1 VKSPDQ
7 IWSRTRDFLRE
18 GLWMAELAPAQRTR
32 MSRLRGALQF
42 AVMIGEG
49 FVRDHLLLRATA
61 LSYFTVLS
69 LIPLLAIAISI
80 AGSVG
85 FGGDFAGLIVRQ
97 IAVGNPEA
105 QARILERIRDV
116 NFAGLGTLGAASLLI
131 FTVFGIN
138 AVERDLNAIWG
149 VRQQRTWPRRFA
161 DYLAVLVVG
170 PVLLAVALSLKT
182 TFESQWL
189 VQRLIEYR
197 LFSLIYDLGLQQAP
211 TVMLCV
217 AFTFLY
223 WFLPN
228 TRVRPFAAMLGGI
241 VAGVLVVMAQSLYLN
256 LMVNSARYNAVFG
269 TMVALP
275 LLFFWIYFFWAI
287 VLFGAEIA
295 FAYDNFAVYRR
306 EVRGRRASPA
316 EREAVGLRIALE
328 VARSFRDGA
337 PSWSSEALAE
347 VLDVPVRTVRAVLAE
362 LERAGIVAPRGAV
375 GEEGCFQLGRP
386 AESIPV
392 TEVVGAL
399 RGSREK
405 ARGDREVSE
414 PVEAVLDELDAAVEK
429 GAAGRSLADL
439 LAALPPRDPRK
450 S

>member
-1 VKSPDQ
+1 MRSPDQ
-7 IWSRTRDFLRE
+7 IWNRTRDFLRE
-18 GLWMAELAPAQRTR
+18 GLWMAELAPKPTR

-49 FVRDHLLLRATA
+49 FVRDNLLLRATA

-97 IAVGNPEA
+97 VAVGNPEA
-105 QARILERIRDV
+105 QARILERISDI

-131 FTVFGIN
+131 FTVLGIN

-161 DYLAVLVVG
+161 DYLAVLVIG

-197 LFSLIYDLGLQQAP
+197 LFSVIYDLGLQQAP

-228 TRVRPFAAMLGGI
+228 TRVGFFAALLGGI
-241 VAGVLVVMAQSLYLN
+241 VAGMLVVMAQTVYLN
-256 LMVNSARYNAVFG
+256 VMVNSARYNAVFG

-306 EVRGRRASPA
+306 EVRGRKASQA
-316 EREAVGLRIALE
+316 EREAVALRIALE
-328 VARSFRDGA
+328 VGRTFRDGA
-337 PSWSSEALAE
+337 PAWSAEQLAE
-347 VLDVPVRTVRAVLAE
+347 VLDAPVRTVRAVLAE
-362 LERAGIVAPRGAV
+362 LERAAVVAPRAA
-375 GEEGCFQLGRP
+375 GEEGCFQLARP
-386 AESIPV
+386 AETIPV

-414 PVEAVLDELDAAVEK
+414 PVEAVLGELDDAFEK

-439 LAALPPRDPRK
+439 LAPLPARDPRK

>member
-7 IWSRTRDFLRE
+7 IWNRTRDFLRE
-18 GLWMAELAPAQRTR
+18 GLWMAELAPRPTR

-69 LIPLLAIAISI
+69 LIPLLAVVISI
-80 AGSVG
+80 ASSVG
-85 FGGDFAGLIVRQ
+85 IGEDVAGLIVQQ

-116 NFAGLGTLGAASLLI
+116 NFAGLGTIGAATLLI
-131 FTVFGIN
+131 TTVLGIRT
-138 AVERDLNAIWG
+138 VETDLNAIWG
-149 VRQQRTWPRRFA
+149 VRQQRTVPRQFA

-182 TFESQWL
+182 TFQSQWL

-197 LFSLIYDLGLQQAP
+197 FFSVIYDLGLQQAP
-211 TVMLCV
+211 TVVLCA

-228 TRVRPFAAMLGGI
+228 TRVRFFAAMLGGI
-241 VAGVLVVMAQSLYLN
+241 VSGLLVVMAQTLYLN
-256 LMVNSARYNAVFG
+256 LMVGSARYDALFG
-269 TMVALP
+269 GMVALP
-275 LLFFWIYFFWAI
+275 LLFVWIYFFWAI

-328 VARSFRDGA
+328 VARAFRDGA
-337 PSWSSEALAE
+337 PPWSSEALAE
-347 VLDVPVRTVRAVLAE
+347 ALDVPVRTVRAVLAE
-362 LERAGIVAPRGAV
+362 LERAGIVAPRGAA
-375 GEEGCFQLGRP
+375 GEENCFQLGRP

-392 TEVVGAL
+392 TDVVGAL
-399 RGSREK
+399 RGGREK
-405 ARGDREVSE
+405 ARGDRDVSGA
-414 PVEAVLDELDAAVEK
+414 VESVLGELDDAADK
-429 GAAGRSLADL
+429 GAGGRTLADL
-439 LAALPPRDPRK
+439 LAALPPRPPRK